1 MRRSPR
7 TRPLDLT
14 DPPVRRAG
22 NAPPAA
28 KIGDMKISARNQI
41 PGKITA
47 VRTGS
52 IMAEVEVAID
62 PAHITAAITRGSVEH
77 LGLKEGDE
85 VIVVIKSTEV
95 MVGKE

>member
-1 MRRSPR
+1 MVSPSALLRS
-7 TRPLDLT
+7 DL
-14 DPPVRRAG
+14 PVLSHAG
-22 NAPPAA
+22 NAPSAA
-28 KIGDMKISARNQI
+28 KALSMKISARNQI

-62 PAHITAAITRGSVEH
+62 PAHITAAITRGSVDQ
-77 LGLKEGDE
+77 LALKEGDD